1 MEMGQKELP
10 EQTAEEAEP
19 ARNVAVCDVTTEEAA
34 GNQANHAQR
43 EEMQECHGSDTIIL
57 EGAEEREETKQ
68 SVSDQIILGQ
78 ETTIPNPLEEAK
90 LDPVMTSSSSDQI
103 PSLSDTKIS
112 LPEQNP
118 LSFQETEILFLE
130 SEQSLLPNQS
140 PPLLLDQSVSLQ
152 ENKDSLLGQTP
163 SSLPESFIA
172 SNPSSLQDHFSSP
185 EQKAFSLQDDT
196 TTQEAKGFLS
206 NQTPSSIPET
216 NEKNLDQIST
226 VLQECSDSV
235 RDLVKLTESNAFFTE
250 GTTTETKLELASAME
265 AAAKEQLENGDMSG
279 DGISGNECSSGKTEV
294 KVNPVTLEGGDF
306 QPHQGKIEAAPT
318 VKNLDPNE
326 APTAYQRKLAVEKM
340 VIRDHLGQEVG
351 SMDVVGQTQNF
362 IRKEDEL
369 GDHDN
374 TGNDCEEWNTSGSLC
389 NVVDQKKTGCATD
402 NHLDCDLGSRD
413 GSDGASPTS
422 HDQQNPSNLLQDSAN
437 CFDSPRKQGDSE
449 QEIGLL
455 VKGAVLME
463 MGQKEL
469 PEQTAEE
476 AEPARNVAVCDVT
489 TEEAAGNQAN
499 HAQREEMQEC
509 HGSDTIILEGA
520 EEREETKQ
528 SVSDQIILGQET
540 TIPNPLEE
548 AKLDPV
554 MTSSSSDQ
562 IPSLS
567 DTKIS
572 LPEQNPLSFQETEI
586 LFLSRNSHYYQ
597 IRAHLSFWTN
607 LSNPIFIAR
616 ILYSQIH
623 HLCKTIFLLQN
634 RKHSHYKMILLLK
647 KLKTPSSIPET
658 NEKNL
663 DQISTVLQECSD
675 SVVDQ
680 ILPNSPDQ
688 LPSLPE
694 NIPSS
699 LHEGQRSPH
708 ILPTVLGQE
717 QSVLEM
723 KGPLPDIAPS
733 VTNQLSPLSDQIMP
747 LEEANNSSLEEVPVP
762 LQVQMPTV
770 TETQTL
776 LLSEGDKFPSGQISL
791 TENEKK
797 TPTTGP
803 DQNPLA
809 SQDQKL
815 PFLDGKEVTGSL
827 IDQSPLQNQTSSC
840 LPEGSLQ
847 DQAQPTVV
855 EHMSVSPQDQTSSL
869 KETEGTLPGKTS
881 PFLVEKTPTL
891 LAQTPTPNKDQG
903 PILQE
908 TTVLD
913 ALSTVSQDSAQPL
926 LDAAVNS
933 ANQELKEDRDANLAS
948 EAETTE
954 IQENIAAE
962 QQPLLNELK
971 TTVTTQDISLGDQQ
985 QSKSGIQKHQGAS
998 IQEAPI
1004 YITTDGNPASCH
1016 LQPVAS
1022 HQEEEDQDQG
1032 QNRRKQK
1039 TCQCCL
1045 VISPPSFPGGRKW
1058 GMPCLGRLYRPTHS
1072 PAACTLLP
1080 TLVV

>member
-1 MEMGQKELP
+1 M
-10 EQTAEEAEP
+10 AE
-19 ARNVAVCDVTTEEAA
+19 NSLF
-34 GNQANHAQR
+34 AQR
-43 EEMQECHGSDTIIL
+43 LHVLTERRRLQERIL
-57 EGAEEREETKQ
+57 ATRRELEEERLRVQRLKRKSLRERWLMEGTSMPADDKDHMSSLWKAESRVQDLEQDLSSLQ
-68 SVSDQIILGQ
+68 SQMQDLDNMDLPQGQ
-78 ETTIPNPLEEAK
+78 QQQSLKEVKPLDGIVK
-90 LDPVMTSSSSDQI
+90 IDGMSSSS
-103 PSLSDTKIS
+103 
-112 LPEQNP
+112 PE
-118 LSFQETEILFLE
+118 
-130 SEQSLLPNQS
+130 
-140 PPLLLDQSVSLQ
+140 
-152 ENKDSLLGQTP
+152 K
-163 SSLPESFIA
+163 
-172 SNPSSLQDHFSSP
+172 
-185 EQKAFSLQDDT
+185 
-196 TTQEAKGFLS
+196 
-206 NQTPSSIPET
+206 
-216 NEKNLDQIST
+216 
-226 VLQECSDSV
+226 
-235 RDLVKLTESNAFFTE
+235 
-250 GTTTETKLELASAME
+250 GTTTETKLELASASPQKPME

-279 DGISGNECSSGKTEV
+279 DGISGNECSSEKTEV

-318 VKNLDPNE
+318 TKNLDPNE

-374 TGNDCEEWNTSGSLC
+374 IGNDCEEWNTSGSLC
-389 NVVDQKKTGCATD
+389 NVVDQKKTGCATE

-413 GSDGASPTS
+413 GPDGASPTS
-422 HDQQNPSNLLQDSAN
+422 HDQQNPSNLLQDNAN

-455 VKGAVLME
+455 VKESVLME

-469 PEQTAEE
+469 PEQNADE
-476 AEPARNVAVCDVT
+476 AEPARNLAICDVA

-499 HAQREEMQEC
+499 HTQREEMQEC
-509 HGSDTIILEGA
+509 HGSDPIKLEAA
-520 EEREETKQ
+520 EEEEETKQ
-528 SVSDQIILGQET
+528 SVSNHVILGQG
-540 TIPNPLEE
+540 TITNPLEE

-567 DTKIS
+567 DTKVS

-586 LFLSRNSHYYQ
+586 LFVESEQSLLPNQSPSLLLDQSVSLQENKDSLLGQTPSSLPESLIASNPSSLQDHFSSPEQ
-597 IRAHLSFWTN
+597 KAFSLQDDTTAQEAKGF
-607 LSNPIFIAR
+607 LSN
-616 ILYSQIH
+616 Q
-623 HLCKTIFLLQN
+623 
-634 RKHSHYKMILLLK
+634 
-647 KLKTPSSIPET
+647 TPSSISET
-658 NEKNL
+658 TEKNL
-663 DQISTVLQECSD
+663 DQISTALQECSD

-694 NIPSS
+694 KIPSS

-717 QSVLEM
+717 QSALEM
-723 KGPLPDIAPS
+723 KGSLLDIAPS
-733 VTNQLSPLSDQIMP
+733 VTNQLSPLSDQTMP
-747 LEEANNSSLEEVPVP
+747 LEEANNSSLEEVPVA

-776 LLSEGDKFPSGQISL
+776 LLSEGDKFSSGQIPL

-797 TPTTGP
+797 ETPTTGP

-809 SQDQKL
+809 LQDQKL

-827 IDQSPLQNQTSSC
+827 IDHSPLQNQTSSC

-847 DQAQPTVV
+847 EQAQPTVV
-855 EHMSVSPQDQTSSL
+855 EHMSVSLQDQTSSL
-869 KETEGTLPGKTS
+869 KETEETLPGKTS
-881 PFLVEKTPTL
+881 PFLV
-891 LAQTPTPNKDQG
+891 AQSPTPNKDQG

-913 ALSTVSQDSAQPL
+913 ALSTVNQDSAQPL

-933 ANQELKEDRDANLAS
+933 ENQELKEDRDANLAS

-1016 LQPVAS
+1016 LQPAAS
-1022 HQEEEDQDQG
+1022 HQEEDQEQG

-1045 VISPPSFPGGRKW
+1045 V
-1058 GMPCLGRLYRPTHS
+1058 M
-1072 PAACTLLP
+1072 
-1080 TLVV
+1080 